1 MWLVWFKQEKEGST
15 TQEGK
20 KRPLANCDLEDIL
33 YRVVN
38 IHQEKDQEGKK
49 KLSTNLLNHLLKNSH
64 IYIYVVVK

>member
-1 MWLVWFKQEKEGST
+1 MRLIWLKQERKEST
-15 TQEGK
+15 TQARK

-38 IHQEKDQEGKK
+38 IHQGKDQEGNNR
-49 KLSTNLLNHLLKNSH
+49 LSTNLLIHLLKNSH

>member
-1 MWLVWFKQEKEGST
+1 MVNYSRRKEET
-15 TQEGK
+15 FD
-20 KRPLANCDLEDIL
+20 NCDLEDIL

-49 KLSTNLLNHLLKNSH
+49 RLSTNLLIHLLKNSH